1 MKGWWLPSLGYG
13 LLGTALAGFGL
24 ALLLLPQRLAQRPMA
39 QGLLTLHVG
48 PGGVLRLWNQP
59 VSRPELVA
67 LLRQARQRRPDL
79 HLRLLPD
86 PATPW
91 GEVLGLLHQLDDG
104 GLSLEL
110 QLPQG

>member
-1 MKGWWLPSLGYG
+1 MRAWWPPALAYG
-13 LLGTALAGFGL
+13 LLGTALAGFAL

-39 QGLLTLHVG
+39 RGVLALQVG
-48 PGGVLRLWNQP
+48 PGGALRLWNQP
-59 VSRPELVA
+59 VTRPQLQA

-79 HLRLLPD
+79 QLRLLPD

-104 GLSLEL
+104 GLTLEL
-110 QLPQG
+110 QLPRG